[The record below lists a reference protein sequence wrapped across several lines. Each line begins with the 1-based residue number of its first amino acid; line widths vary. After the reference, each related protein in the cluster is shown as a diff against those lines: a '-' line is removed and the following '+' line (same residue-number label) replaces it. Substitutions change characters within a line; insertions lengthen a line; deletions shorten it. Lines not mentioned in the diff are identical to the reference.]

1 VESLL
6 FDASNFDPTAFFPDA
21 GLTAPFDFLF

>member
-1 VESLL
+1 MARRTSRQREEVM
-6 FDASNFDPTAFFPDA
+6 NRIINA